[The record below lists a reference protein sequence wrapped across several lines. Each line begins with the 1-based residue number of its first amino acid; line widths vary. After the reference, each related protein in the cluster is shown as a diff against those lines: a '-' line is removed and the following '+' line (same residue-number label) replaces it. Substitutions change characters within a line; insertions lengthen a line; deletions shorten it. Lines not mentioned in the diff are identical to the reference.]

1 MFAKLRNRTES
12 DQGFTLIELLVV
24 ILIIGI
30 LAAIAIPSFLNQR
43 TKGQDACA
51 KSMLRT
57 MQTAMETYYTD
68 FNTYSTATLALLN
81 GIENQIPTG
90 ASCGSGGTP
99 TVGAAGGN
107 VACATAA
114 PGTDN
119 YCVGVTSPSTRP
131 FALSRA
137 SNGAI
142 TRNCGAS
149 AGGTA
154 GTATGD
160 GGGCPA
166 GTW

>member
-1 MFAKLRNRTES
+1 MFTKMRNRAES

-68 FNTYSTATLALLN
+68 FNSYASASLTALN
-81 GIENQIPTG
+81 TIENQIPTG
-90 ASCGSGGTP
+90 AACGGTATNTP
-99 TVGAAGGN
+99 TVGAAGTA
-107 VACATAA
+107 ACATAT

-119 YCVGVTSPSTRP
+119 YCVGMTSVSTRP
-131 FALSRA
+131 FALHRSA
-137 SNGAI
+137 TGAI
-142 TRNCGAS
+142 SRVCGAS
-149 AGGTA
+149 AGGS
-154 GTATGD
+154 GTTGD